1 MNAICTPIILH
12 SFNIWLYKLMNV
24 DITMLDQNIKWKIV
38 RCSSFWVLLSK
49 LREESGS
56 MRRNKK
62 PSIPIRLGL
71 RANINQFSILVLVN
85 AFVGAMIGL
94 EQTVVPLIGKDEFGI
109 ESNAL
114 IVSFIAS
121 FGAIKAIL
129 NLFAGSM
136 SDRWGRK
143 RMLVLGWLFG
153 IPVPFILL
161 FAPSWNWIIFA
172 NVLLGINQGLA
183 WSMTVNM
190 KIDLVGKERRGLA
203 LGLNEFAGYVSVALV
218 GFATGYLA
226 ATYGLKPYPFYL
238 GIAFALL
245 GLLISFFVVKDTRK
259 FTLLEIKKQEEE
271 EEEEEEEVKKNIQD
285 VTTETT
291 TTIKTKPN
299 LSSPPSTNDD
309 IANLSFL
316 QVFSITS
323 WKNRSLLSVSQ
334 AGLVNNLVF
343 GVTWGLFTIYFAS
356 MGFSVSDI
364 AFLKALHPGIWGAL
378 QLVTGTTSDKVGRK
392 ILIYPG
398 MIVQGAGVWI
408 VLLSESSFMGIIVG
422 MSFLGVG
429 TALVYP
435 TLLAAISDIAHPKWR
450 ATLLGVYRF
459 WRDLGFVFGAI
470 GIGFIADVSSI

>member
-1 MNAICTPIILH
+1 LE
-12 SFNIWLYKLMNV
+12 
-24 DITMLDQNIKWKIV
+24 
-38 RCSSFWVLLSK
+38 
-49 LREESGS
+49 EESGN

-62 PSIPIRLGL
+62 TSIPIKLGL
-71 RANINQFSILVLVN
+71 RANINQFLILVLVN

-94 EQTVVPLIGKDEFGI
+94 EQTVIPLIGKDEFGI

-121 FGAIKAIL
+121 FGAVKAIL

-153 IPVPFILL
+153 LPVPFILL
-161 FAPSWNWIIFA
+161 FAPDWNWIIFA
-172 NVLLGINQGLA
+172 NVLLGINQGLT

-203 LGLNEFAGYVSVALV
+203 LGLNEFAGYISVAVV
-218 GFATGYLA
+218 GFVTGYIA
-226 ATYGLKPYPFYL
+226 AIYGLKPYPFFL

-245 GLLISFFVVKDTRK
+245 GFIISWLVVKDTRN
-259 FTLLEIKKQEEE
+259 FTLLEIKENKEEFA
-271 EEEEEEEVKKNIQD
+271 KTSDIQLD
-285 VTTETT
+285 NHEKATANERFG
-291 TTIKTKPN
+291 N
-299 LSSPPSTNDD
+299 LTF
-309 IANLSFL
+309 I
-316 QVFSITS
+316 QVFIETS

-343 GVTWGLFTIYFAS
+343 GVSWGLFTLYFAS
-356 MGFSVSDI
+356 LNISISDI
-364 AFLKALHPGIWGAL
+364 GFLKALHPGVWGVL
-378 QLVTGTTSDKVGRK
+378 QLVTGSLSDKVGRK

-398 MIVQGAGVWI
+398 MIVQGIGIWI
-408 VLLSESSFMGIIVG
+408 VLLSVNSFIGNIIG
-422 MSFLGVG
+422 MSFLGIG

-435 TLLAAISDIAHPKWR
+435 TLLAAISDTAHPKWR
-450 ATLLGVYRF
+450 ATSLGVYRF

-470 GIGFIADVSSI
+470 GVGFIADISTNSIAIQLVAWIAVASGIFVLLVMKETRKL

>member
-1 MNAICTPIILH
+1 
-12 SFNIWLYKLMNV
+12 
-24 DITMLDQNIKWKIV
+24 
-38 RCSSFWVLLSK
+38 
-49 LREESGS
+49 

-62 PSIPIRLGL
+62 TSIPIKLGL

-161 FAPSWNWIIFA
+161 FAPDWNWIIFA

-203 LGLNEFAGYVSVALV
+203 LGLNEFAGYVSVAVV
-218 GFATGYLA
+218 GFVTGYIA
-226 ATYGLKPYPFYL
+226 AIYGLKPYPFFL
-238 GIAFALL
+238 GIVFALL
-245 GLLISFFVVKDTRK
+245 GFIISWLIVKDTRN
-259 FTLLEIKKQEEE
+259 FTLLEIKENQEEFAKTSDNQLDSH
-271 EEEEEEEVKKNIQD
+271 KKATAN
-285 VTTETT
+285 ERFG
-291 TTIKTKPN
+291 N
-299 LSSPPSTNDD
+299 LTF
-309 IANLSFL
+309 I
-316 QVFSITS
+316 QVFIETS

-334 AGLVNNLVF
+334 AGLINNLIF
-343 GVTWGLFTIYFAS
+343 GVSWGLFTLYFAS
-356 MGFSVSDI
+356 LNISINDI
-364 AFLKALHPGIWGAL
+364 GFLKALHPGVWGVL
-378 QLVTGTTSDKVGRK
+378 QLVTGSLSDKVGRK

-398 MIVQGAGVWI
+398 MIVQGIGIWVI
-408 VLLSESSFMGIIVG
+408 LLSINSFIGNIVG
-422 MSFLGVG
+422 MSFLGIG

-435 TLLAAISDIAHPKWR
+435 TLLAAISDTAHPKWR
-450 ATLLGVYRF
+450 ATSLGVYRF

-470 GIGFIADVSSI
+470 GVGFIADLSTTSLAIQLVAWIAVASGIFVLLVMKETRKV

>member
-1 MNAICTPIILH
+1 LVED
-12 SFNIWLYKLMNV
+12 S
-24 DITMLDQNIKWKIV
+24 
-38 RCSSFWVLLSK
+38 
-49 LREESGS
+49 
-56 MRRNKK
+56 NKK
-62 PSIPIRLGL
+62 GNVRTKPIRLGL
-71 RANINQFSILVLVN
+71 RANINQFSTLVLVN
-85 AFVGAMIGL
+85 AFVGAMISL
-94 EQTVVPLIGKDEFGI
+94 ETIVPLIGRNEFGI

-121 FGAIKAIL
+121 FGAVKAVL

-153 IPVPFILL
+153 LPVPFILL
-161 FAPSWNWIIFA
+161 FAPDWDWIIFA

-190 KIDLVGKERRGLA
+190 KIDLVGRKRRGLA

-218 GFATGYLA
+218 GFVTGYLA
-226 ATYGLKPYPFYL
+226 ATSGLKPYPFYL

-259 FTLLEIKKQEEE
+259 FTLLEIKEQEQEDDE
-271 EEEEEEEVKKNIQD
+271 KEQEKKNNQD
-285 VTTETT
+285 ITKKTTVTT
-291 TTIKTKPN
+291 KSN
-299 LSSPPSTNDD
+299 LSYPSTKEDRV
-309 IANLSFL
+309 ANPSFM
-316 QVFSITS
+316 QVFLITS

-356 MGFSVSDI
+356 IGFGVSDI

-378 QLVTGTTSDKVGRK
+378 QLVTGTLSDKVGRK

-398 MIVQGAGVWI
+398 MIVQGIGVWI
-408 VLLSESSFMGIIVG
+408 VLLSTNSVIGIIFG
-422 MSFLGVG
+422 MSFLGIG

-435 TLLAAISDIAHPKWR
+435 TLLAAISDVASPKWR
-450 ATLLGVYRF
+450 ATSLGVYRF

-470 GIGFIADVSSI
+470 GVGFIADLSSSSIAIQLVAWIVIASGIFVLLIMKETRKV

>member
-1 MNAICTPIILH
+1 
-12 SFNIWLYKLMNV
+12 
-24 DITMLDQNIKWKIV
+24 
-38 RCSSFWVLLSK
+38 
-49 LREESGS
+49 

-62 PSIPIRLGL
+62 TSIPIKLGL

-161 FAPSWNWIIFA
+161 FAPDWNWIIFA

-203 LGLNEFAGYVSVALV
+203 LGLNEFAGYVSVAVV
-218 GFATGYLA
+218 GFVTGYIA
-226 ATYGLKPYPFYL
+226 AIYGLKPYPFFL
-238 GIAFALL
+238 GIVFALL
-245 GLLISFFVVKDTRK
+245 GFIISWLIVKDTRN
-259 FTLLEIKKQEEE
+259 FTLLEMKENQEEFAKTSDNQLDRH
-271 EEEEEEEVKKNIQD
+271 KKATAN
-285 VTTETT
+285 ERFG
-291 TTIKTKPN
+291 N
-299 LSSPPSTNDD
+299 LTF
-309 IANLSFL
+309 I
-316 QVFSITS
+316 QVFIETS

-334 AGLVNNLVF
+334 AGLINNLIF
-343 GVTWGLFTIYFAS
+343 GVSWGLFTLYFAS
-356 MGFSVSDI
+356 LNISISDI
-364 AFLKALHPGIWGAL
+364 GFLKALHPGVWGVL
-378 QLVTGTTSDKVGRK
+378 QLITGSLSDKVGRK

-398 MIVQGAGVWI
+398 MIVQGIGIWI
-408 VLLSESSFMGIIVG
+408 VLLSVNSFIGNIVG
-422 MSFLGVG
+422 MSFLGIG

-435 TLLAAISDIAHPKWR
+435 TLLAAISDTAHPKWR
-450 ATLLGVYRF
+450 ATSLGVYRF

-470 GIGFIADVSSI
+470 GVGFIADLSTNSIAIQLVAWIAIASGIFVLLVMKETRKV